1 MKGVGQSMRATA
13 KAHTNIALIKYWGKR
28 NDSLILPTN
37 SSLSV
42 TLDGFHTET
51 TVHFKECLNRD
62 LFVLNDEEITGVAY
76 DRVTT
81 YLDLFRNEAKKEG
94 LFAEVRSINKVP
106 TAAGFAS
113 SASGFAAL
121 AAATSKAL
129 GLSVTDEELSRFTR
143 QGSGSACRSIYGGF
157 VEWEKGEKADGSDSY
172 AIPIAP
178 RDHWDIRVAAVVLT
192 AKEKDVSSRVG
203 MKRTVD
209 TSVFYDGWL
218 DSLPKDLADIKEAIH
233 ARDFDKMG
241 AIAEAN
247 CLKMHATT
255 LGAIPP
261 FTYWQDTTMTVMETV
276 QQLRKQGIPA
286 YFTIDAGPNVK
297 VLYLPK
303 DEEKVLTTLRQTNGV
318 TDVIVSKVGEG
329 ISYL

>member
-1 MKGVGQSMRATA
+1 MRATA

-28 NDSLILPTN
+28 NEELILPTN

-51 TVHFKECLNRD
+51 TVHFKEELERD
-62 LFVLNDEEITGVAY
+62 VFLLNDEEISGVAY
-76 DRVTT
+76 DRVTN
-81 YLDLFRNEAKKEG
+81 YLELFRNYASHKG
-94 LFAEVRSINKVP
+94 LFAEVHSINKVP

-121 AAATSKAL
+121 AGATAKAL
-129 GLSVTDEELSRFTR
+129 QLNLNDQDLSRFTR

-157 VEWEKGEKADGSDSY
+157 VQWEMGQLEDGSDSY

-178 RDHWDIRVAAVVLT
+178 QEHWDIRVAAVVLT

-218 DSLPKDLADIKEAIH
+218 ESLPRDLEEIKVGIADKDFEKV
-233 ARDFDKMG
+233 G
-241 AIAEAN
+241 SIAEAN

-261 FTYWQDTTMTVMETV
+261 FTYWQDTTMSVMETV
-276 QQLRKQGIPA
+276 RQLRKDGVLA

-297 VLYLPK
+297 VIYLPE
-303 DEEKVLTTLRQTNGV
+303 DEEEVLQKLNATNGV
-318 TDVIVSKVGEG
+318 EEVIVSKVGEG
-329 ISYL
+329 ISYV

>member
-1 MKGVGQSMRATA
+1 MQATA

-28 NDSLILPTN
+28 NEGLILPTN

-42 TLDGFHTET
+42 TLDGFYTKTSVRFEEDAEND
-51 TVHFKECLNRD
+51 VFY
-62 LFVLNDEEITGVAY
+62 LNDEKVTGEPY
-76 DRVTT
+76 TRVTE
-81 YLDLFRNEAKKEG
+81 YLDL
-94 LFAEVRSINKVP
+94 VRSMSDQPHRFAVVDSLNTVP

-121 AAATSKAL
+121 AAASTKAL
-129 GLSVTDEELSRFTR
+129 NLDMDEVALSKLTR

-157 VEWEKGEKADGSDSY
+157 VEWEMGEADDGSDSY
-172 AIPIAP
+172 AIPVAP
-178 RDHWDIRVAAVVLT
+178 QEHWDIRVAAVVVT
-192 AKEKDVSSRVG
+192 AKEKEIKSRVG

-209 TSVFYDGWL
+209 TSVFYQGWL
-218 DSLPKDLADIKEAIH
+218 DSLPADLMDIKAGIQ
-233 ARDFDKMG
+233 ARDFEKVG

-255 LGAIPP
+255 LGANPP
-261 FTYWQDTTMTVMETV
+261 FTYWQDSTMAVMQTV
-276 QQLRKQGIPA
+276 QQMRKDGIAA

-297 VLYLPK
+297 VLYLPEQ
-303 DEEKVLTTLRQTNGV
+303 EEAVLSRLRETRDV
-318 TDVIVSKVGEG
+318 TDVMTSKVGAG